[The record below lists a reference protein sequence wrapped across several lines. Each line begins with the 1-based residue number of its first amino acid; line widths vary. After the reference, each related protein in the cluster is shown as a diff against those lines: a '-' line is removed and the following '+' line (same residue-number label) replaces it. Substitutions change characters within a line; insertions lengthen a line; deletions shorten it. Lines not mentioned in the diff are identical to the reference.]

1 MGSETSGFLDVAA
14 ALARQLAGSAMWYR
28 RRCSWIGASSS
39 GAGDNRIAAAL
50 GPDLYGGTSGV
61 ALALAEAAVTLDDGR
76 ARATALGAVRHALR
90 HADPSLDGL
99 YGGAPGVAYAAARVA
114 ARLGDEHSLQGAR
127 DLIRAWRR
135 RRTPAPAFDLVQGR
149 AGTVL
154 ALLAL
159 DSAVDEPW
167 LRDAATA
174 VGDELLA
181 QAEVTPFGW
190 SWPTPGEP
198 RMHHLCGFAHGA
210 AGAGLAL
217 LELFAVTG
225 DERFRQAGEGAFD
238 YERSWTGVCGG
249 AVPDLRGVGCTVS
262 RDAPL
267 PVTDSWCRGAAG
279 VALARLRADELV
291 GTAGEP
297 PDVALAAT
305 RRFVSRR
312 LDTVPDDF
320 CLCHGLAGAADVLL
334 CANEE
339 ASLAANVGRLG
350 IERHH
355 LTGSGF
361 PPGLPE
367 GTTPGLLA
375 GLAGVALFYLRLGD
389 RNIETPLLIRRVDRD
404 QRAA

>member
-1 MGSETSGFLDVAA
+1 MGSDTSGFLDVAA

-39 GAGDNRIAAAL
+39 EPRDNRIAAAL

-61 ALALAEAAVTLDDGR
+61 ALALAEAAVTLGDDC
-76 ARATALGAVRHALR
+76 ARDTALGAVRHALR

-114 ARLGDEHSLQGAR
+114 GLLGDEHGLQGAR
-127 DLIRAWRR
+127 ALIRAWRGS
-135 RRTPAPAFDLVQGR
+135 RTPASAFDLVEGR

-159 DSAVDEPW
+159 DAAVDEPW
-167 LRDAATA
+167 LREAATA

-217 LELFAVTG
+217 LELFAITG
-225 DERFRQAGEGAFD
+225 DERFRQAGEGAFE
-238 YERSWTGVCGG
+238 YERSWTDSSRQ
-249 AVPDLRGVGCTVS
+249 AVPDLRGVGRAVS
-262 RDAPL
+262 RDAPV
-267 PVTDSWCRGAAG
+267 PAAVSWCHVAAG
-279 VALARLRADELV
+279 VALARLRADELL
-291 GTAGEP
+291 GSAGEQ
-297 PDVALAAT
+297 PDVALGAT
-305 RRFVSRR
+305 REFVSER

-320 CLCHGLAGAADVLL
+320 CLCHGLGGAADMLL
-334 CANEE
+334 YANHE
-339 ASLAANVGRLG
+339 AALAMDVGRLG

-355 LTGSGF
+355 LTGGGF
-361 PPGLPE
+361 PSGLPE

-375 GLAGVALFYLRLGD
+375 GLAGIALFYLRLGD
-389 RNIETPLLIRRVDRD
+389 RNIQTPLLIKRVDRASG
-404 QRAA
+404 AA